1 MIEEFKTHFPN
12 IKIQVGKL
20 KESSLLGAK
29 ELIVSPG
36 LSIKTPEIQR
46 AKDFGIP
53 VRGDIDI
60 FSKAVKA
67 PIIGVTGSNG
77 KSTVVAL
84 LSSILIRAGKSV
96 GLGGNLD
103 GSDTK
108 SALDLLEGEDKD
120 IYLLELSSF
129 QLETTESLGAEVAVI
144 LNLSEDHMDRYD
156 NLKEYHEA
164 KLRVFNGCRQLV
176 INRDDV
182 NSYPKKVLM
191 YLFGILVLITLIPK
205 V

>member
-1 MIEEFKTHFPN
+1 M
-12 IKIQVGKL
+12 
-20 KESSLLGAK
+20 
-29 ELIVSPG
+29 
-36 LSIKTPEIQR
+36 
-46 AKDFGIP
+46 
-53 VRGDIDI
+53 
-60 FSKAVKA
+60 
-67 PIIGVTGSNG
+67 
-77 KSTVVAL
+77 
-84 LSSILIRAGKSV
+84 SV

-103 GSDTK
+103 GSNTK
-108 SALDLLEGEDKD
+108 SALDLLEGEEKD

-156 NLKEYHEA
+156 SLKEYHEA

-182 NSYPKKVLM
+182 NSYPKRVLM
-191 YLFGILVLITLIPK
+191 YLFGILVLSTLIPK